1 MQIKINRNDLLDKLF
16 VVGKAL
22 PGKSLFAPV
31 EGIYIKKEGD
41 TLSLCANNLEMFIRS
56 FDENVTGEGE
66 GATVLPK
73 QFTQIVK
80 QLPDSEVKITVK
92 GNRAEI
98 VSGNSK
104 FKLNCLDAE
113 EFPMFGEDY
122 KDNPFTPSVEFE
134 GKTLKDLIRKTTF
147 CVANHAG
154 NPVFSGVLM
163 VNNPNGDG
171 FVCVA
176 SDTYRLAWYEKVKI
190 NADEPF
196 EILVPGKLLA
206 EVGKVVKDDDTVKAY
221 ITEKEIV
228 FVVSEYVI
236 AIRLLEGKYPN
247 FSHIFPANAKTEIKV
262 NKQNLASMLN
272 RAELLAS
279 GYSKMFNLR
288 VTDVLEAEVLSEMGN
303 MNEEL
308 AIDVKGEQLEE
319 IVLNAKFILDGA
331 KVFDGE
337 DLDIE
342 FNGILGPVVMK
353 EEGFKYLVLPIK
365 KN

>member
-1 MQIKINRNDLLDKLF
+1 MQIKINRNDLLDKLS
-16 VVGKAL
+16 VVEKAL
-22 PGKSLFAPV
+22 PGKSHFAPV
-31 EGIYIKKEGD
+31 EGIYIKKESN

-56 FDENVTGEGE
+56 VDENVTGEGE

-122 KDNPFTPSVEFE
+122 KDNPFIPFIEFE
-134 GKTLKDLIRKTTF
+134 GKTLKDLIIKTTF

-163 VNNPNGDG
+163 VNNPDGEG

-196 EILVPGKLLA
+196 KILVPGKLLA
-206 EVGKVVKDDDTVKAY
+206 EVGKIIKDDDTVKVY
-221 ITEKEIV
+221 ITEKDLV

-236 AIRLLEGKYPN
+236 SIRLLEGRYPN
-247 FSHIFPANAKTEIKV
+247 LSHIFPKEAETKIKV
-262 NKQNLASMLN
+262 NGHDFTDTLN
-272 RAELLAS
+272 RAELVAEGHNRLCS
-279 GYSKMFNLR
+279 LSI
-288 VTDVLEAEVLSEMGN
+288 TDVLRVEAGSEIGK

-308 AIDVKGEQLEE
+308 PVEVEGEPLEQ
-319 IVLNAKFILDGA
+319 ILINAKYVLDGVKA
-331 KVFDGE
+331 FDE
-337 DLDIE
+337 DVNIE
-342 FNGILGPVVMK
+342 FNGMFGPVVMK

-365 KN
+365 KD